1 MRPGRLLEIA
11 GLIRRYLPEA
21 ETIGCFVR
29 VTDTADKTDRE
40 LSALGEAGYDGI
52 TIGAET
58 GDGQSPAFMDK
69 GCRPEDI
76 LTQCRR
82 LDRAAIRY
90 SFFYLAGV
98 SGAGRGEE
106 GALAT
111 AALCNQLHP
120 QRIGTSML
128 TVCPHAALW
137 REIQQGRW
145 QEAGELEKYRELR
158 VLVERLD
165 IPVVFAALGASNA
178 VQLQGRLPEQREQLL
193 AALDRVADALGED
206 RLRQYRTG
214 LRHL

>member
-98 SGAGRGEE
+98 SGAGEGEM
-106 GALAT
+106 GVTFFRLMCLPGKPARSAPQAPRV
-111 AALCNQLHP
+111 AARFR
-120 QRIGTSML
+120 QRIRKPGDLAVSRF
-128 TVCPHAALW
+128 PY
-137 REIQQGRW
+137 G
-145 QEAGELEKYRELR
+145 LEDQMKKK
-158 VLVERLD
+158 
-165 IPVVFAALGASNA
+165 FCH
-178 VQLQGRLPEQREQLL
+178 LQ
-193 AALDRVADALGED
+193 V
-206 RLRQYRTG
+206 
-214 LRHL
+214 

>member
-52 TIGAET
+52 TIGVET
-58 GDGQSPAFMDK
+58 GDGQSLAFMDK

-90 SFFYLAGV
+90 S
-98 SGAGRGEE
+98 
-106 GALAT
+106 
-111 AALCNQLHP
+111 
-120 QRIGTSML
+120 
-128 TVCPHAALW
+128 
-137 REIQQGRW
+137 
-145 QEAGELEKYRELR
+145 
-158 VLVERLD
+158 
-165 IPVVFAALGASNA
+165 
-178 VQLQGRLPEQREQLL
+178 
-193 AALDRVADALGED
+193 
-206 RLRQYRTG
+206 
-214 LRHL
+214 